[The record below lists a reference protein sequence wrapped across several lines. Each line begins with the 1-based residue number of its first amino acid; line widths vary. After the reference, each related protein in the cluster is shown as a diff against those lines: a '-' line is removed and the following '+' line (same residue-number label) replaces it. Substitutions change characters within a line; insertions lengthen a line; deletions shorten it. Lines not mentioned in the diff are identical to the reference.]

1 MKRLITLFLV
11 CMSLLAAVAAPK
23 LTVFKVSG
31 DVTADI
37 DGTVRPLKSRDE
49 VKMQTV
55 VHIPEGAYVT
65 ILNHDT
71 KKLFSSVKS
80 GDFKVAN
87 IIAEARKQSSAV
99 VYRAGASVLDVMSK
113 GAGGKQTKPQG
124 VAVRGSGSGE
134 ISVERIVADAL
145 ISGRSDSQ
153 SPVSFR
159 RKYNADSTYVYEI
172 TSKIEDPVYVN
183 IVDCSEPQRR
193 LLFDVDY
200 SQGEPYVLI
209 GPGTT
214 AVDAFEFFGGE
225 EGKYIL
231 VATNYPFDVQ
241 MVQMMLKSHKA
252 SEEGTAL
259 PENLK
264 MWLTTGK

>member
-1 MKRLITLFLV
+1 MKRLFVLFLA
-11 CMSLLAAVAAPK
+11 CMSMIAAFGTPR
-23 LTVFKVSG
+23 LTVFKVTG
-31 DVTADI
+31 NVTADI
-37 DGTVRPLKSRDE
+37 DGAVKPLKSRDE

-55 VHIPEGAYVT
+55 VHIPDGGSVT

-71 KKLFSSVKS
+71 KKLFTSLKT
-80 GDFKVAN
+80 GDVKVAN
-87 IIAEARKQSSAV
+87 IMSEARKQSSAV
-99 VYRAGASVLDVMSK
+99 VRRAGASVLDVMSE
-113 GAGGKQTKPQG
+113 GAGGRKTKPQG
-124 VAVRGSGSGE
+124 VAVRGSGSGD

-172 TSKIEDPVYVN
+172 TSKVEDPVYVN
-183 IVDCSEPQRR
+183 VVDCSEPQQR

-200 SQGEPYVLI
+200 SQGEPYVLV

-225 EGKYIL
+225 DGKYIL

-252 SEEGTAL
+252 PEEGTAL

-264 MWLTTGK
+264 MWLTVGK